1 MTLQEHAKI
10 SICKQKKT
18 NLIKTFLHSPYILIS
33 KVLREYATPST
44 MKLANVTRV
53 LKKDSHSE
61 KEDYQPLTTSSYTFF
76 SRPLCTILY
85 GTKSDMLVYVCFLK
99 PRNIRLVSF
108 NFLIP
113 SQVFLHV
120 FFYLM
125 SFNFYYWCC

>member
-76 SRPLCTILY
+76 SRPLCTTLY
-85 GTKSDMLVYVCFLK
+85 GTKSLYQLVPKICETVK
-99 PRNIRLVSF
+99 NVTNVSTLSAF
-108 NFLIP
+108 RYACL
-113 SQVFLHV
+113 
-120 FFYLM
+120 YLL
-125 SFNFYYWCC
+125 FKT